1 MSVCIP
7 SSSPIFWRDFAVC
20 FCSFFTL
27 RSTPR
32 SIAFVFRVTLLIFL
46 CLSLT
51 YVAHDHRIASSVQ
64 AFGRVDFRDVLRTD
78 STSSTNEL
86 DKTTT
91 TTSRF
96 SCFSDLT
103 KTTFSDSQ
111 LEATR
116 QALLQT
122 RRAITACDSGGWRP
136 ALESVGLDAEV
147 WVRDLRSVL
156 NELVRLATDKVG
168 DGDAYYSSV
177 EALQRQHLQASLQGH
192 S

>member
-1 MSVCIP
+1 MCDV
-7 SSSPIFWRDFAVC
+7 A
-20 FCSFFTL
+20 SF
-27 RSTPR
+27 S
-32 SIAFVFRVTLLIFL
+32 
-46 CLSLT
+46 
-51 YVAHDHRIASSVQ
+51 Q
-64 AFGRVDFRDVLRTD
+64 AFGRIDFRDVLRTD
-78 STSSTNEL
+78 SKSSAGTL
-86 DKTTT
+86 DK

-96 SCFSDLT
+96 SCVSDLT

-136 ALESVGLDAEV
+136 TLESVGLDSEM

-168 DGDAYYSSV
+168 DGDAYYGSV
-177 EALQRQHLQASLQGH
+177 EALQKQHLQASLQGH

>member
-1 MSVCIP
+1 MFSEYN
-7 SSSPIFWRDFAVC
+7 SSDF
-20 FCSFFTL
+20 
-27 RSTPR
+27 
-32 SIAFVFRVTLLIFL
+32 I
-46 CLSLT
+46 LSLAYIRRT
-51 YVAHDHRIASSVQ
+51 RPSHHITLQ

-86 DKTTT
+86 EKTTK
-91 TTSRF
+91 SRF
-96 SCFSDLT
+96 LCFSDLT